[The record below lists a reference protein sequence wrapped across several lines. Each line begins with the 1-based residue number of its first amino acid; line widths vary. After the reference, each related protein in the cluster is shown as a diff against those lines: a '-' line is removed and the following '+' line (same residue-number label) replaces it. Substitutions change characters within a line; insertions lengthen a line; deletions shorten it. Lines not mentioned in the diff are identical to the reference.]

1 MCGFCRITD
10 LGILLSNFSNKN
22 YSSKVYTYLKKV
34 VVLVTQKTTK
44 LSLPFF
50 DFSTILYRF
59 YKFQPTHK
67 EGVESLCTQ
76 APGTFKSSQLYPSLL
91 RPDPRVPKSPTSRT
105 STAEGRP
112 PPAMWVRRRQTNGAG
127 LRLALPSI
135 DWWWRF
141 SRGGHRRAA
150 AAEQR
155 RRGRGGSDGGEDRD
169 GARQCVALV
178 APRCPREGA
187 RWVAGLGEPA
197 ERRARRWSP
206 GDDRDNSDSG
216 QCRWG

>member
-1 MCGFCRITD
+1 MYGFFRNID
-10 LGILLSNFSNKN
+10 LGILLFNLSSKN
-22 YSSKVYTYLKKV
+22 YSSKVYTYLEKV
-34 VVLVTQKTTK
+34 VVLVTQSTAK
-44 LSLPFF
+44 LSLTFL

-59 YKFQPTHK
+59 YKFQLTHK

-76 APGTFKSSQLYPSLL
+76 APRTFKPSQLYPSVLQ
-91 RPDPRVPKSPTSRT
+91 PDPRVPKPPTSRT

-112 PPAMWVRRRQTNGAG
+112 PPTMWVRHRQTNGMG
-127 LRLALPSI
+127 LRLALPST

-141 SRGGHRRAA
+141 GRGGHRRAA

-155 RRGRGGSDGGEDRD
+155 QRGRGSSDGGEDRD

-197 ERRARRWSP
+197 ERRARR
-206 GDDRDNSDSG
+206 
-216 QCRWG
+216 